1 MDFWAFQDCKIIG
14 RLGMVV
20 EREELRPLSDILND
34 AFDSEKNF
42 KKKSG

>member
-1 MDFWAFQDCKIIG
+1 M
-14 RLGMVV
+14 

-42 KKKSG
+42 KSKSEELCCID